1 MPSTMILETPKVIQR
16 AWNDGLYNLRVKR
29 NGNPRGHSIE
39 EKVLYV
45 LGLGYKYNGSMEV
58 RDEEIRGSL
67 NISLDGLTQDAKFI
81 KIGQVLWEQC
91 SPDFIAK
98 MISSLSNI
106 NREQSIMYQSLARDE
121 ARNYKGYFNR
131 SNTRAIKRHGL
142 DPAAVLGQERKQM
155 TSNQNLT
162 ERNRERLQA
171 QRNRIFQSQLSSKG
185 IEKRLVRFKA
195 TTKETKKLLN
205 ELGIL
210 LKTHDE
216 YKDSIAEIANDLGIQ
231 VESGF
236 NKNYL
241 IEEIKAVVVG
251 YVESEV
257 LNASAQRGPSSN
269 VYIRV
274 DTPKGIER
282 IRSLLKYTSYS
293 VLSAG
298 DFITVDDLKQRNAEV
313 LRMRENAKAF
323 LDKKGDINYKKLN
336 KHVARRQKLEQTLYK
351 IEGDVSAKGKKVSE
365 ADVISFYKFLTSTEM
380 RSDDKQDT
388 NILLPGTNDGVGFKF
403 YNPLRDAGND
413 SLRPVEVEAFKAWH
427 SQKKTDVEMARG
439 FRGRYTEE
447 EMSYVNGPAEQRPF
461 ELNMPYLIAEGYSQ
475 DELLASMVHI
485 SNGMGLKSELNNI
498 TSTTDIPYGTVSFF
512 MLGVLRRFVALEKLR
527 KKRV

>member
-1 MPSTMILETPKVIQR
+1 
-16 AWNDGLYNLRVKR
+16 
-29 NGNPRGHSIE
+29 
-39 EKVLYV
+39 
-45 LGLGYKYNGSMEV
+45 
-58 RDEEIRGSL
+58 
-67 NISLDGLTQDAKFI
+67 
-81 KIGQVLWEQC
+81 
-91 SPDFIAK
+91 
-98 MISSLSNI
+98 
-106 NREQSIMYQSLARDE
+106 MYQSLARE
-121 ARNYKGYFNR
+121 ESRNYKGYFNR
-131 SNTRAIKRHGL
+131 RNNKAIKRHGL

-162 ERNRERLQA
+162 ESNRERLKA
-171 QRNRIFQSQLSSKG
+171 QRNAIFQSQLSSKG

-195 TTKETKKLLN
+195 STKETKKLLN

-216 YKDSIAEIANDLGIQ
+216 YKDSIAEIAHDLGIQ

-257 LNASAQRGPSSN
+257 LNASAQRGFNSN

-323 LDKKGDINYKKLN
+323 LNKKDDINYKKLN

-351 IEGDVSAKGKKVSE
+351 IEGDVSAKGKKISE
-365 ADVISFYKFLTSTEM
+365 ADVISFYKFLTTTEM

-388 NILLPGTNDGVGFKF
+388 NILLPNMQDGVGFRF
-403 YNPLRDAGND
+403 YNPQINIEP
-413 SLRPVEVEAFKAWH
+413 PVEVEAFRAWYF
-427 SQKKTDVEMARG
+427 QKKTDVEMAKG

-447 EMSYVNGPAEQRPF
+447 EMSYVNGDMDYRPL
-461 ELNMPYLIAEGYSQ
+461 ELNVPYLVAEGYNQ

-498 TSTTDIPYGTVSFF
+498 TTTTDIPYGTVSFF